1 MTHRFSLR
9 ILTSVSPLLIGCC
22 LFNDAQGAE
31 NKHRVAYYK
40 NGEIHVNILGTPE
53 VKPITQGHW
62 DFKPSWSKTGDKLV
76 FFRRLVNA
84 KEVSNWKTAICIINV
99 DGSQFHQLT
108 DGAHTDFNQTW
119 TRDGSNTP
127 IWNRRTPG
135 SERYRV
141 FASKIRAKPG
151 EEIALTP
158 KKFNTWAFS
167 CLKDGRILVRAN
179 PPKQGPG
186 YYLMS
191 PNLKGIPKYER
202 IQCELD
208 KEGILARISLSV
220 DEKRVCFEYQKG
232 FKKTVPG
239 RILYLA
245 DFNVRTPAMTNFK
258 PFANKAGEKI
268 WFAYPRWTRDQ
279 SAIVYHA
286 GRKIFLF
293 TPDKGTTKQ
302 VTPNNRADYR
312 YPHGEATPK

>member
-158 KKFNTWAFS
+158 KNFNTWAFS

-239 RILYLA
+239 RTLYLA

>member
-1 MTHRFSLR
+1 MSHRFSLQ
-9 ILTSVSPLLIGCC
+9 ILKSVSPLLMGCC
-22 LFNDAQGAE
+22 LFNDAQGAG
-31 NKHRVAYYK
+31 NRHRVAYYK

-99 DGSQFHQLT
+99 DGSEFHQLT

-127 IWNRRTPG
+127 IWSRRTPDTQ
-135 SERYRV
+135 RYRV

-158 KKFNTWAFS
+158 EEFNTWAFS

-191 PNLKGIPKYER
+191 PNLEGTPKYER

-208 KEGILARISLSV
+208 KGGILARISLSV

-232 FKKTVPG
+232 FKKTIPS

-245 DFNVRTPAMTNFK
+245 DFNVSKPAMTNFK
-258 PFANKAGEKI
+258 PFANEAGEKI

-279 SAIVYHA
+279 SAIVCHA
-286 GRKIFLF
+286 GRKLFLY

-302 VTPNNRADYR
+302 VSPNNQADYR